1 MKDEFHDYELAGAKA
16 FLSSDMYKAAQA
28 YWLAAQSDKLLRTQL
43 THFSSYLFCLHY
55 LPRVSDED
63 IARQLVLYGKMCP
76 VEKYRESRSIK
87 GKKIRIGYLSA
98 DFRQH
103 IMADFIRPF
112 IEDYDKD
119 SFEVFVYSLTPP
131 ESENELLRNAP
142 VSWRNTYQ
150 WAPQDTAQLIREDSI
165 DILVDLCGHTH
176 GGLTLMIAS
185 FRPAPIQLSAIG
197 WINSTGLR
205 AMDFYLSDEICC
217 LPGDEAAYTE
227 DVIRLGGCHMC
238 YAPLKG
244 LPEVKPFR
252 HREDVVLGSFSNFD
266 KLNEDVLTVWKD
278 IMIELPEARLILK
291 DTTAIESRR
300 AAILNRLEA
309 ASMPM
314 DRIRA
319 ELASDDYLMEY
330 NGIDIA
336 LDTFPYTGGG
346 TVCQA
351 LAMGVPV
358 IALYGTRHGSRL
370 SSSILSAA
378 GHEELIAFSRLEYIS
393 KVIDLARDRKRLWSY
408 HEGLSSD
415 IKGSS
420 LMDRKL
426 YMKRIESQYRKIKYK
441 Y

>member
-1 MKDEFHDYELAGAKA
+1 
-16 FLSSDMYKAAQA
+16 
-28 YWLAAQSDKLLRTQL
+28 
-43 THFSSYLFCLHY
+43 
-55 LPRVSDED
+55 
-63 IARQLVLYGKMCP
+63 
-76 VEKYRESRSIK
+76 
-87 GKKIRIGYLSA
+87 
-98 DFRQH
+98 
-103 IMADFIRPF
+103 
-112 IEDYDKD
+112 
-119 SFEVFVYSLTPP
+119 
-131 ESENELLRNAP
+131 
-142 VSWRNTYQ
+142 
-150 WAPQDTAQLIREDSI
+150 
-165 DILVDLCGHTH
+165 
-176 GGLTLMIAS
+176 
-185 FRPAPIQLSAIG
+185 
-197 WINSTGLR
+197 
-205 AMDFYLSDEICC
+205 
-217 LPGDEAAYTE
+217 
-227 DVIRLGGCHMC
+227 MC

-314 DRIRA
+314 DRIRV

-393 KVIDLARDRKRLWSY
+393 KVIDLARDRKMLCSY